1 MRKSYAGSISVQ
13 TVAFCL
19 PSVTHSAML
28 MRAESGPI
36 PKSSIVIGRQLSCTG
51 RVLKPALGYLP
62 YLPAVSTCRICLPY
76 LAAASAEA
84 ID

>member
-1 MRKSYAGSISVQ
+1 MRKSYVGSISVQ

-36 PKSSIVIGRQLSCTG
+36 LKSSIVIGRQLSCIG
-51 RVLKPALGYLP
+51 RVLKPALGLLP
-62 YLPAVSTCRICLPY
+62 FSV
-76 LAAASAEA
+76 AASVEA